1 MNRHDGS
8 PSSVFS
14 DICTASIICVLS
26 QTVISKHR
34 NTLTKGTCRRG
45 VGTEETEELQEDK
58 ELTLLFP
65 CACSR
70 KEKKKKKKYVKQIYF
85 KIMRFFMLDQN
96 QNKYLFTD
104 IPFIH
109 IAPKAH
115 GRVKDS
121 TYIKGNHTFIT
132 LENYDRDFPLSFYLK
147 YLKYREPGQK
157 ALVWIG
163 NKWAVSMKGK
173 VFSMSACP
181 FLTAPPPTCQA
192 VENFISQCIFKQ
204 TLHPWFQRRWG
215 EKKRKREEER
225 SEWFRGD
232 RASRPRYDLH
242 LYHSFIS

>member
-1 MNRHDGS
+1 
-8 PSSVFS
+8 
-14 DICTASIICVLS
+14 
-26 QTVISKHR
+26 
-34 NTLTKGTCRRG
+34 
-45 VGTEETEELQEDK
+45 
-58 ELTLLFP
+58 
-65 CACSR
+65 
-70 KEKKKKKKYVKQIYF
+70 
-85 KIMRFFMLDQN
+85 MLDQN
-96 QNKYLFTD
+96 QNKYFFTD
-104 IPFIH
+104 ILFIH
-109 IAPKAH
+109 TAPKAH
-115 GRVKDS
+115 GWVKDS

-225 SEWFRGD
+225 SEWFWGD